1 MEREWR
7 LGRGIDNC
15 ILLWERKSCMEECWM
30 DRLLSAMFEAMQDRK
45 AAIPHPSCGQSDEYI
60 YCHASRMPLAMF
72 VMENSMAP
80 LF

>member
-1 MEREWR
+1 
-7 LGRGIDNC
+7 
-15 ILLWERKSCMEECWM
+15 M